1 MLFSC
6 LHRPRLLPSI
16 EDAWNLP
23 ITAEMNSRQQQMQQR
38 GAAGQGVFPRG
49 PGFVEGPSQT
59 KRFKVEGPVEGAGP
73 RPPVPSFYLTSQQ
86 LQMLQYLQQNQ
97 NSLTPQQQQLL
108 LQLQNHYRMMQQHQ
122 QQLRIQQQQQQQM
135 IRTGQPFS
143 PRPQGPFPIGGT
155 ALPQQQQQNF
165 PRAAVP
171 QASSAQIPQQQQQQ
185 QQQPYTNM
193 SCPPALSSPSGV
205 SDQELQVREIS
216 LLFVFLEINNDAFF
230 FPLVY

>member
-1 MLFSC
+1 
-6 LHRPRLLPSI
+6 
-16 EDAWNLP
+16 
-23 ITAEMNSRQQQMQQR
+23 MQQR

-59 KRFKVEGPVEGAGP
+59 KRFKVEGPVEGGGSGP
-73 RPPVPSFYLTSQQ
+73 RPPLPSFYLTSQQ

-97 NSLTPQQQQLL
+97 NSLAPQQQQLL

-122 QQLRIQQQQQQQM
+122 QQLRLQQQQQQQQM

-171 QASSAQIPQQQQQQ
+171 QTSSAQIPQ

-205 SDQELQVREIS
+205 SDQELQVTS
-216 LLFVFLEINNDAFF
+216 TLLVVGALAN
-230 FPLVY
+230 

>member
-1 MLFSC
+1 
-6 LHRPRLLPSI
+6 
-16 EDAWNLP
+16 
-23 ITAEMNSRQQQMQQR
+23 MQQR

-59 KRFKVEGPVEGAGP
+59 KRFKVEGPVEGGVPGP
-73 RPPVPSFYLTSQQ
+73 RPPLPSFYLTSQQ

-122 QQLRIQQQQQQQM
+122 QQLRLQQQQQQQQQQM
-135 IRTGQPFS
+135 IRAGQPFS

-171 QASSAQIPQQQQQQ
+171 QTSSAQIPQQQQQ

-205 SDQELQVREIS
+205 SDQELQVNRE
-216 LLFVFLEINNDAFF
+216 LFPCCALAKIMNDDRFF
-230 FPLVY
+230 VYI